1 MNTIKKKFIKVAIS
15 LISIICLS
23 HLISLKEKQPPLN
36 VEAMATQKV
45 ASYIFSGTPKKPVVT
60 TSGEVPLN
68 ASAEL
73 VVANGSPDN
82 VFVLSYGGEYQALTL
97 HNYQNVR
104 ISKIVMEMRSGK
116 AGGKG
121 NFTYSLDEGPSMT
134 IIGSKEFTDPL
145 WYGQFIGEYV
155 NVTSLPNADVSHI
168 DVNETITFKVTGVGT
183 LNLLYI
189 RAYHITWEDIG
200 TTKNHYVSLNEEE
213 DLAFGATYALGSAT
227 SLKILGN
234 NNETSAFE
242 LIDGIEFDNGVN
254 NDEAISK
261 FILDIGN
268 DVNSFALRCLS
279 INPLINGKHLSV
291 SDANDEYNLNL
302 EASKNNNTAW
312 ELIKKDNTF
321 LLKHSLSNKYLIY
334 QSQNELFS
342 LSSSP
347 TSEAVTLFLLP
358 ISKVPNVEAQM
369 FVDEVNNGV
378 GASEIIDCHTKV
390 EFITSV
396 YDRLTL
402 AGKNV
407 YESLDDLF
415 FHNAHERIN
424 YLETWTSLN
433 TNSNPSSSLGE
444 NQTTTLA
451 AFLIVAI
458 GIVTLG
464 GHFFLNKRE
473 KN

>member
-1 MNTIKKKFIKVAIS
+1 MLNIKKKILKLGFGLIS
-15 LISIICLS
+15 LICLS
-23 HLISLKEKQPPLN
+23 HHTGINEKGHLVN
-36 VEAMATQKV
+36 VEAASTINV
-45 ASYIFSGTPKKPVVT
+45 ASYSFSGTPKAPVVT

-227 SLKILGN
+227 SLKFLGN

-254 NDEAISK
+254 NDEAITK
-261 FILDIGN
+261 FILEIGDDI
-268 DVNSFALRCLS
+268 NSSALRCSSL
-279 INPLINGKHLSV
+279 NPLINGKH
-291 SDANDEYNLNL
+291 
-302 EASKNNNTAW
+302 
-312 ELIKKDNTF
+312 
-321 LLKHSLSNKYLIY
+321 
-334 QSQNELFS
+334 
-342 LSSSP
+342 
-347 TSEAVTLFLLP
+347 
-358 ISKVPNVEAQM
+358 
-369 FVDEVNNGV
+369 
-378 GASEIIDCHTKV
+378 
-390 EFITSV
+390 
-396 YDRLTL
+396 
-402 AGKNV
+402 
-407 YESLDDLF
+407 
-415 FHNAHERIN
+415 
-424 YLETWTSLN
+424 
-433 TNSNPSSSLGE
+433 
-444 NQTTTLA
+444 
-451 AFLIVAI
+451 
-458 GIVTLG
+458 
-464 GHFFLNKRE
+464 
-473 KN
+473 